1 MKVLCT
7 FFFFLFSLNSYAQ
20 EVRYLLRSPKAL
32 LMGDAYTSL
41 ADDDYTLF
49 YNPAAL
55 ARSSAFEIRLLN
67 PTIGISNL
75 LDDMDRFDNFPAD
88 AVGINDRIQGIPI
101 HTQVGVAPGLKMGG
115 FLGFNFIANNS
126 TTMMLKNAVH
136 PELDIDYRYD
146 RGFVV
151 GGAYTIGMPPALRG
165 KGADK
170 GFGSTTSFGFSLKYI
185 TREGIDNSFDL
196 FGTKLLSDIASGVGD
211 IDTLKESL
219 GYSKGS
225 STGFDLGFLHSIQSG
240 GTELNFAASIL
251 DIGGMSF
258 EKESGTANIPDQDMM
273 VNIGTSL
280 VQSFGPFDAT
290 FALDL
295 HPLNAAIPFGR
306 KVHLGMKL
314 GIPLIDVMAGWNA
327 GYLNYG
333 VGLNLWPI
341 RILAGFYNVEI
352 GADFKQEQAKRAVIY
367 FSLFETSFNL

>member
-1 MKVLCT
+1 MRVFYVALI
-7 FFFFLFSLNSYAQ
+7 FLYSFNVCSQ

-32 LMGDAYTSL
+32 LMGDAFTSL

-55 ARSSAFEIRLLN
+55 ARSSAVEIRLLN

-75 LDDMDRFDNFPAD
+75 LEDMERFENFPDD
-88 AVGINDRIQGIPI
+88 AIGINERLQGVPV
-101 HTQVGVAPGLKMGG
+101 HTQVGIAPGLKMGG

-136 PELDIDYRYD
+136 PELVIDYRYD
-146 RGFVV
+146 RGFIV
-151 GGAYTIGMPPALRG
+151 GGAYTVGMPPALRG
-165 KGADK
+165 KDVK
-170 GFGSTTSFGFSLKYI
+170 IFGSTTSFGFSLKYI

-196 FGTKLLSDIASGVGD
+196 FGTKLLSDIADGIADVDS
-211 IDTLKESL
+211 LKESL
-219 GYSKGS
+219 GYSKGK
-225 STGFDLGFLHSIQSG
+225 STGFDIGFLHSLQMG
-240 GTELNFAASIL
+240 GTEFNFGASVL
-251 DIGGMSF
+251 DIAGMSF
-258 EKESGTANIPDQDMM
+258 ERESGTAKIPDQEMM
-273 VNIGTSL
+273 VNVGASL

-290 FALDL
+290 LAFDL
-295 HPLNAAIPFGR
+295 HPLNAVMPFGR

-341 RILAGFYNVEI
+341 KILAGFYNVEI
-352 GADFKQEQAKRAVIY
+352 GADYKQEEAKRAVIY
-367 FSLFETSFNL
+367 FSLFESSFNL